1 MVQTVVCMTQVFF
14 GGPDQ
19 PAGYLRDLLARQV
32 DAVPAGGEIVWATYY
47 FRDAALAEALIR
59 ARNRGVSVTLCI
71 EASPKL
77 ASANQAVSARL
88 ASPDGLG
95 EGFRAFK
102 HLVPAHLHA
111 KIYCFSHPVPTAFVG
126 SFNPS
131 GNTPEDA
138 QVIRQIGDQDR
149 GHNCLVGLDDPS
161 AVANLKRHVLALH
174 AGTQSWGDYF
184 TRPSRTDFA
193 SDRLNIFYFPRSD
206 ISVLPRLIG
215 DRKYDSI
222 RIAASHFRDK
232 SLVRRLAR
240 LARTGTSVQVIAHD
254 TLRRV
259 PRRIETFARTH
270 GLTFIRYAHPQGL
283 PMHSKFILLEAQ
295 GFRRVLFGSM
305 NLTLTS
311 RLLNDEVLVALD
323 DAPDIFAAFEARFAH
338 MLAETRQF
346 STLSEGHDGQPS

>member
-1 MVQTVVCMTQVFF
+1 MTQVFF

-47 FRDAALAEALIR
+47 FRDMALAEALIR
-59 ARNRGVSVTLCI
+59 ARKRGVSVKLCI

-77 ASANQAVSARL
+77 TSANKAVSEKL
-88 ASPDGLG
+88 AAPDGLG
-95 EGFRAFK
+95 PGFRAIK
-102 HLVPAHLHA
+102 HLVPAHLHS
-111 KIYCFSHPVPTAFVG
+111 KIYCFSHPVPVAFVG

-131 GNTPEDA
+131 GSTPEDP

-149 GHNCLVGLDDPS
+149 GHNCLIALDDPS
-161 AVANLKRHVLALH
+161 AVANLRNHVLSLH
-174 AGTQSWGDYF
+174 AGGQVWRDYF
-184 TRPSRTDFA
+184 NRSSRTDFKSA
-193 SDRLNIFYFPRSD
+193 RLNIFYFPRSD

-215 DRKYDSI
+215 DRKYDRI

-232 SLVRRLAR
+232 SLARLLAR
-240 LARTGTSVQVIAHD
+240 LARAGTSVQVIAHD

-259 PRRIETFARTH
+259 PRRIETFAREH
-270 GLTFIRYAHPQGL
+270 GLTFIRYAHPEGL
-283 PMHSKFILLEAQ
+283 PMHSKFILLEGARHQ
-295 GFRRVLFGSM
+295 RVLFGSM
-305 NLTLTS
+305 NLTFTS
-311 RLLNDEVLVALD
+311 RLLNDEVLIGLD

-346 STLSEGHDGQPS
+346 RTLSEGHDGQPS